1 MHSER
6 QAKPV
11 LLFFED
17 EQQSA
22 GRLAQAGNLDLVVI
36 ERHRFPDGELKL
48 RLPVRLPARLAI
60 LRTLDNPNEKLLELL
75 LTAQTARQ
83 LGAKQLILV
92 APYLAYMRQDIA
104 FQAGEAVS
112 QRIVGQF
119 LATLFDA
126 VVTVD
131 PHLHRIER
139 LQQALPAANTLVLSA
154 APLLSDLIA
163 ARRPHALLVGPDEES
178 LQWVARA
185 AARHGFE
192 HAVCRKIRHG
202 DRSVQIEL
210 PRATMADRPVVLLDD
225 VASTGQTLAAAARLF
240 LAAGAVS
247 VDVAVTHALFEENA
261 IPLLLEAGVTEIW
274 SSDCIRHSSNAVSM
288 APELAKALLQAL
300 TAKAGQYT
308 D

>member
-1 MHSER
+1 
-6 QAKPV
+6 
-11 LLFFED
+11 
-17 EQQSA
+17 
-22 GRLAQAGNLDLVVI
+22 
-36 ERHRFPDGELKL
+36 
-48 RLPVRLPARLAI
+48 
-60 LRTLDNPNEKLLELL
+60 
-75 LTAQTARQ
+75 
-83 LGAKQLILV
+83 
-92 APYLAYMRQDIA
+92 
-104 FQAGEAVS
+104 
-112 QRIVGQF
+112 

-210 PRATMADRPVVLLDD
+210 PRAAIAGRPVVLLDD

-261 IPLLLEAGVTEIW
+261 MPLLLEAGVSEIW

-300 TAKAGQYT
+300 TAKVGQYT

>member
-1 MHSER
+1 MKSKP

-11 LLFFED
+11 LLSFED
-17 EQQSA
+17 EQESA
-22 GRLAQAGNLDLVVI
+22 GHLAQTSGLDLVVI

-48 RLPVRLPARLAI
+48 RLPARLPAQLAI
-60 LRTLDNPNEKLLELL
+60 LRSLDNPNEKLLELL

-83 LGAKQLILV
+83 LGAKQLTLV

-210 PRATMADRPVVLLDD
+210 PRAAIAGRPVVLLDD

-261 IPLLLEAGVTEIW
+261 MPLLLEAGVSEIW

-300 TAKAGQYT
+300 TAKVGQYT